1 MARTWPVT
9 RRKKLMLAAFD
20 AIARPV
26 AALVLRS
33 TPATGEVK
41 SILVL
46 ELWHIGDVVLAT
58 AALQRLR
65 EMYPSARL
73 TLLAKPHAVELLQ
86 GSGLTDEIITFDF
99 PWTAMSGKYQPGRY
113 DRDAIAGIVKR
124 LRDGKF
130 DLSVDCRMDLRSN
143 VLTRA
148 ARAARRV
155 GYDFGGGGFLLTDAV
170 PPGPADRHKVDDW
183 MALLDQLSGSS
194 GDRDRIYEPR
204 LAVSAD
210 ERRDADALLD
220 SYGVERGET
229 IVAIHAGGSYASKRW
244 PSEAFAEVGRS
255 LASEHGVRLLAFI
268 DPDGSGSDMQLG
280 GNAIFI
286 RPTIREMMSLL
297 THCDMLLCN
306 DSGPMHIATAVG
318 VPVVA
323 VFRTGNPQAYGP
335 QGIGNTVVG
344 RGAPWE
350 RTTDIAVEDVEA
362 AAHDQVRSIL
372 ARGSRSRSSTE

>member
-1 MARTWPVT
+1 
-9 RRKKLMLAAFD
+9 MLAAFD
-20 AIARPV
+20 AVARPV
-26 AALVLRS
+26 AALALRPTKAS
-33 TPATGEVK
+33 GEVK

-65 EMYPSARL
+65 DIFPLARL
-73 TLLAKPHAVELLQ
+73 TLLAKPHAVELLE
-86 GSGLTDEIITFDF
+86 GSGLTDEIITFEF
-99 PWTAMSGKYQPGRY
+99 PWTAMSGKYRPGRY
-113 DRDAIAGIVKR
+113 DRGAIAGIVKR
-124 LRDGKF
+124 LRNGSF

-148 ARAARRV
+148 ARAARRA

-183 MALLDQLSGSS
+183 MALLDQFSGSS
-194 GDRDRIYEPR
+194 GNRDRLYEPR
-204 LAVSAD
+204 LSVSAE
-210 ERRDADALLD
+210 ERSDANALLD

-244 PSEAFAEVGRS
+244 PAEAFAEVGRS

-280 GNAIFI
+280 GNAIFV

-297 THCDMLLCN
+297 THCDLLLCN
-306 DSGPMHIATAVG
+306 DSGPMHIATALG

-335 QGIGNTVVG
+335 RGIGNTVVG
-344 RGAPWE
+344 RGAPWGQ
-350 RTTDIAVEDVEA
+350 TTDIAIEDVEA
-362 AAHDQVRSIL
+362 AAHDQVRRIP